1 MRVSVAIV
9 ARASAMRMSLQ
20 FWLHKAAVQIIGV
33 DFSRCSGE
41 RFKRLDVLSKWIRAF
56 WSMPVFFQMDN
67 TGETRVPIDA
77 AETV

>member
-33 DFSRCSGE
+33 DFSRCSGV
-41 RFKRLDVLSKWIRAF
+41 RLDVLSKWIRAF